1 MAPAPH
7 GISGLDIEVRWG
19 HSRRIVASQAA
30 AAGVPNPGLIANAS
44 AAMPVTFQPS
54 PNAAASSSRRT
65 RRRPR
70 SADGSPSASRSS
82 SATRE
87 SGWAWAS
94 DPSASAAS
102 GAVSR
107 RGRFCCIYPPY
118 TGAPPY
124 GRHIAAEAGE
134 QLSQAGFPSAAVAQR
149 WHIAAEALS
158 GAPFIG
164 VVSEFRQVR
173 RGRDAARALRAKI
186 SSPPPGRS
194 RHGSGRRSA
203 ARGAASR
210 AGLRHEHVAGAEQIP
225 GPVHAGD
232 SVTRSDGR
240 IRGDTYRAAVL
251 RVGDSGADQ
260 VAGHPDWD
268 SGGARERARI
278 RVATALAGDF
288 ARKSGLAAGPGHAI
302 AMSSPPGPAARL

>member
-1 MAPAPH
+1 MAGTSRLRPANSSPRRVFHRRRWRSGGTSRPRPCPAPRSSVSCPN
-7 GISGLDIEVRWG
+7 SGRYGGGATLPG
-19 HSRRIVASQAA
+19 HCA
-30 AAGVPNPGLIANAS
+30 
-44 AAMPVTFQPS
+44 
-54 PNAAASSSRRT
+54 
-65 RRRPR
+65 PR
-70 SADGSPSASRSS
+70 SAHHRP
-82 SATRE
+82 
-87 SGWAWAS
+87 
-94 DPSASAAS
+94 
-102 GAVSR
+102 AV
-107 RGRFCCIYPPY
+107 P
-118 TGAPPY
+118 
-124 GRHIAAEAGE
+124 
-134 QLSQAGFPSAAVAQR
+134 
-149 WHIAAEALS
+149 
-158 GAPFIG
+158 
-164 VVSEFRQVR
+164 
-173 RGRDAARALRAKI
+173 
-186 SSPPPGRS
+186 

-288 ARKSGLAAGPGHAI
+288 ARKSGLAAGPGHAT

>member
-7 GISGLDIEVRWG
+7 GISGPDIEVRWG

-94 DPSASAAS
+94 DPSASAARLAHHRP
-102 GAVSR
+102 AV
-107 RGRFCCIYPPY
+107 P
-118 TGAPPY
+118 
-124 GRHIAAEAGE
+124 
-134 QLSQAGFPSAAVAQR
+134 
-149 WHIAAEALS
+149 
-158 GAPFIG
+158 
-164 VVSEFRQVR
+164 
-173 RGRDAARALRAKI
+173 
-186 SSPPPGRS
+186 